1 MNDVTD
7 KVRNS
12 TDVKP
17 GTELI
22 WDRIRASV
30 VLFLHGEPISFYA
43 LDAPRNSEDGAVY
56 GGVKLVNG
64 EGRKF

>member
-7 KVRNS
+7 KVSKS
-12 TDVKP
+12 TSVKP

-30 VLFLHGEPISFYA
+30 VLFLHGEPVSFLP
-43 LDAPRNSEDGAVY
+43 LDSPVNSEAGAVTA
-56 GGVKLVNG
+56 GVQLVNG
-64 EGRKF
+64 SGLKF